1 MYVYAYTMYARYEH
15 ARKGSFGSW
24 SRFKGLTGGRSLR
37 LQTPKASVQSPFGLE
52 GQTMATMVFRL
63 KSWLSD
69 TCARPYVVHPVPPN
83 PRERERE
90 TERETERERE
100 RSA

>member
-1 MYVYAYTMYARYEH
+1 
-15 ARKGSFGSW
+15 
-24 SRFKGLTGGRSLR
+24 
-37 LQTPKASVQSPFGLE
+37 
-52 GQTMATMVFRL
+52 MATMVFRL

-90 TERETERERE
+90 TERERERD
-100 RSA
+100 RLNSPDCLSPKSCGIAIAAVFLCRGFRLQARRHG